1 MRFFRSQFPYKPI
14 FDLRTFSFAL
24 SCALKRFGR
33 NLLAMKYFALERVLS
48 LVDIEWHFVTV
59 LRSVLRGAH

>member
-1 MRFFRSQFPYKPI
+1 MRAE
-14 FDLRTFSFAL
+14 AL
-24 SCALKRFGR
+24 WAKFTGDE
-33 NLLAMKYFALERVLS
+33 KYFALERVLS